1 MKKIHSIVGIET
13 TITPPITKAMTMY
26 ELDLVGLL
34 SHPYLQYT
42 LSFDSSLRNSQRI
55 PLKS

>member
-26 ELDLVGLL
+26 ELDLVGRVVEHEALIM
-34 SHPYLQYT
+34 
-42 LSFDSSLRNSQRI
+42 DNQRRHWENEV
-55 PLKS
+55 LWKL